1 VDRTLEDEAVMAT
14 YTAHPRSEHRGNTVR
29 LHGEATCRSLDRP
42 DELRTFLHGK
52 IELIHAGATHIGRG
66 TYQPGWKWSE
76 SVGPIVHMS
85 SCASLHTGYCMQGR
99 MHLRMD
105 DGTELEFKAG
115 DAFLVPP
122 GHDAWVVGDEP
133 CVIVDTTGYGVL
145 ARPN

>member
-1 VDRTLEDEAVMAT
+1 MAT
-14 YTAHPRSEHRGNTVR
+14 FTAHPHHELRRQRVN

-42 DELRTFLHGK
+42 DEVRTFPK
-52 IELIHAGATHIGRG
+52 SKVELVHSGHSHIGRG

-85 SCASLHTGYCMQGR
+85 SCASMHTGYCLQGR

-115 DAFLVPP
+115 DAFVIPP
-122 GHDAWVVGDEP
+122 GHDAWVVGNEA
-133 CVIVDTTGYGVL
+133 CILIDTTGFGAL
-145 ARPN
+145 ARPD